1 MVVLGGRQVQLG
13 EDVADVLFHGAVAH
27 DQLTGD
33 GAVGAALGHE
43 PEHLALAWRQ
53 AVQRVPS
60 TRPGEQLGHDLGV
73 EHRAPGTD
81 PPDAVEELGDV
92 GDADD
97 VTVNAHI
104 SDGLRPTG
112 HDVRREGDRLVIH
125 ASCPAFLA
133 DWCSVRYT
141 VEVPSDLAVVV
152 HASDGRVTVT
162 DVGADVEAS
171 SDNGRVELARIE
183 GNIEVRSD
191 NGSVTATAIRQA
203 SRAQASSDNGDVRL
217 EFLDPPDDVVARS
230 DNGSVDVVIPD
241 VGAIAYNVEADS
253 DNGTVSFPIRTDPD
267 GERTIRATS
276 DNGDVTITYALD

>member
-1 MVVLGGRQVQLG
+1 MPDTVTPSRRVRRTWLVVGSLVTLPVLLYGASS
-13 EDVADVLFHGAVAH
+13 VASGLAH
-27 DQLTGD
+27 EERTEVSTFDAAGLRSVDIDNDSGSVRV
-33 GAVGAALGHE
+33 VG
-43 PEHLALAWRQ
+43 
-53 AVQRVPS
+53 
-60 TRPGEQLGHDLGV
+60 
-73 EHRAPGTD
+73 
-81 PPDAVEELGDV
+81 V

-191 NGSVTATAIRQA
+191 NGSVTATAIGQA

-230 DNGSVDVVIPD
+230 DNGSVDVVIPY